1 MSGSLRFDPCDTV
14 QRREFLR
21 LMGASL
27 ALGGLGACTRQPTE
41 RIYPYAR
48 FPERTI
54 PGKPIFY
61 ATAMP
66 FPGGAQPILVES
78 HMGRPTKIEGNP
90 EHPASRGATN
100 AMVQAAVLGLYDPD
114 RSQVVKHA
122 GRIDSWPAFLGAL
135 RHALERLPADGT
147 GLRILT
153 ETVISPTLASQIWAL
168 RSQRSGIVWHQY
180 EPINRNAAAAGAK
193 LVFGEDAVVLAH
205 FDQTEIV
212 LAIDSDFLGSGPAQV
227 RYSRDFTARRRPSEI
242 SALTPRL
249 YAIES
254 SFTSTG
260 AMADHRLPL
269 APSQLYVA
277 TWEIAKAVGVDLGT
291 TGSNPVASA
300 DRAWIQALIEDL
312 KAHAGTSIV
321 VAGELQPPSIQ
332 ALAHAMNC
340 ALGNFGKTI
349 EYIDPIEMET
359 VDQSASLRD
368 LVAAMHKGEVA
379 ALVILEGN
387 PAYTAPAE
395 SGFIDGLARVPFRAH
410 LSLYEDE
417 TSAICDWH
425 VPEAHFLESWSDA
438 NAHDGTATIIQPLIA
453 PLYEGRTAH
462 EMVSA
467 LAGRLGNSSH
477 DIVQEYWKNS
487 IVSQE
492 FDALWARALHDGW
505 VPDTTIKPKQVHLAP
520 NFTKEIQAANNTKAD
535 GESIELV
542 VRPDP
547 NVWDGRYANNAWLQE
562 LPKPLTKLTW
572 GNAVLLSPR
581 TAERLGIQNEERVE
595 IEGTVRS
602 VPAPAWIVPGH
613 ADGCATVHLGYGR
626 RLAGNV
632 GSVIGFDAYRL
643 LHAEGAWRTLAV
655 RIRRGSG
662 SESLACTQL
671 HHGMEGRDLARAT
684 TLARFI
690 ACAASEHTAEAEL
703 ASLNPSPAKG
713 PHEWGMVI
721 DLSACT
727 ACNACVVACQ
737 AENNIPVVGKEE
749 VRRGRAMHWIRIDQY
764 FEGTGRSP
772 DVRHQPVPCMHCENA
787 PCELVCP
794 VGATVHSIEG
804 LNDMVY
810 NRCVGTRYC
819 EANCPYKVRRFNF
832 YLYADLDTP
841 SLKMLR
847 NPDVTVRTRGV
858 MEKCTYCIQRINEV
872 KIKAALEG
880 RQIRDGEIETA
891 CQQVC
896 PASAITFGD
905 VRDPNSAVSRLRRQR
920 LAYGL
925 LAELGT
931 KPRTT
936 YLTRV
941 TDPNPAIKEA

>member
-1 MSGSLRFDPCDTV
+1 MSELNKSELRDTV
-14 QRREFLR
+14 ERREFLR

-54 PGKPIFY
+54 PGRPIFY

-90 EHPASRGATN
+90 EHAASRGATS
-100 AMVQAAVLGLYDPD
+100 AMAQAAILSLYDPD

-135 RHALERLPADGT
+135 RHALEGLPADGA

-168 RSQRSGIVWHQY
+168 RSQRAGIVWHQY
-180 EPINRNAAAAGAK
+180 EPVNRNAATAAAK
-193 LVFGEDAVVLAH
+193 LAFGDDAVPLPR
-205 FDQTEIV
+205 FDQAEVV
-212 LAIDSDFLGSGPAQV
+212 LSIDGDFLGSGPAQV
-227 RYSRDFTARRRPSEI
+227 RHTRDFTSRRRPAEKP
-242 SALTPRL
+242 AQTNRL
-249 YAIES
+249 YSIES
-254 SFTSTG
+254 SFTTTG

-269 APSQLYVA
+269 SPSQISAA
-277 TWEIAKAVGVDLGT
+277 TWEIARALGVDLG
-291 TGSNPVASA
+291 PARPDRLA
-300 DRAWIQALIEDL
+300 PEHRAWIRALVDDL
-312 KAHAGTSIV
+312 EAHQGRSVV
-321 VAGELQPPSIQ
+321 VAGELQPSSVQ
-332 ALAHAMNC
+332 ALAHAMNA
-340 ALGNFGKTI
+340 ALGNVGKTI
-349 EYIDPIEMET
+349 DYIDPIEMET

-368 LVAAMHKGEVA
+368 LVAAMQKGEVS

-387 PAYTAPAE
+387 PAYAAPAE
-395 SGFIDGLARVPFRAH
+395 FGFTDGLARVPFRAH

-417 TSAICDWH
+417 TSALCDWH
-425 VPEAHFLESWSDA
+425 IPAAHFLESWSDA
-438 NAHDGTATIIQPLIA
+438 NAHDGTTTIIQPLIA

-467 LAGRLGNSSH
+467 LAGRLGISSH
-477 DIVQEYWKNS
+477 DIVRDYWKNTL
-487 IVSQE
+487 VSSD
-492 FDALWARALHDGW
+492 FDTTWARALHDGW
-505 VPDTTIKPKQVHLAP
+505 LPDTALKPKSVNLVP
-520 NFTKEIQAANNTKAD
+520 TFTQQIQTAHEARAD
-535 GESIELV
+535 AEAIELV
-542 VRPDP
+542 LRPDP
-547 NVWDGRYANNAWLQE
+547 SVWDGRYANNAWLQE

-572 GNAVLLSPR
+572 GNAVLLSPK
-581 TAERLGIQNEERVE
+581 TAERLGIQNEQRVE
-595 IEGTVRS
+595 IEGMVRS
-602 VPAPAWIVPGH
+602 LPAPAWVVAGH
-613 ADGCATVHLGYGR
+613 ADGCATLHLGFGR
-626 RLAGNV
+626 RRAGNV
-632 GSVIGFDAYRL
+632 GSDIGFDAFRL
-643 LHAEGAWRTLAV
+643 LPAEGAWRAPAV
-655 RIRRGSG
+655 RMHRGSG
-662 SESLACTQL
+662 SEALACTQP
-671 HHGMEGRDLARAT
+671 HDRMEGRDLARAT
-684 TLARFI
+684 TLEQFI
-690 ACAASEHTAEAEL
+690 SDIASAPVPEPPL
-703 ASLNPSPAKG
+703 ASLNPAPATG
-713 PHEWGMVI
+713 AHAWGMVI

-727 ACNACVVACQ
+727 GCNACVVACQ
-737 AENNIPVVGKEE
+737 AENNIPVVGKDE

-764 FEGTGRSP
+764 FEGSERSP
-772 DVRHQPVPCMHCENA
+772 AVRHQPVPCMHCENA

-794 VGATVHSIEG
+794 VGATVHSVEG

-858 MEKCTYCIQRINEV
+858 MEKCTYCIQRINEK
-872 KIKAALEG
+872 KIKAELEG
-880 RQIRDGEIETA
+880 RPIRDGEILTA

-905 VRDPNSAVSRLRRQR
+905 VHDPNSAVSRLRNQR
-920 LAYGL
+920 HAYAL

-941 TDPNPAIKEA
+941 IDPNPAIKDA